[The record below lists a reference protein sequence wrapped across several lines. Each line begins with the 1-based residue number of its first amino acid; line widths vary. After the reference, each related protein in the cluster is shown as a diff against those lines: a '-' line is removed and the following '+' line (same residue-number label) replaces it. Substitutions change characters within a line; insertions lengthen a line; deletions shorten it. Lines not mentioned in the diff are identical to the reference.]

1 MSIFTFGCRGEYNY
15 RKGEFELVNDEI
27 TYEEEEESIQSIRC
41 TPSGYAV
48 LSDRTY
54 YQVETGGQIIDK
66 LYFEPDSK
74 FNFTKAAFTLG
85 GVLGSVFFGD
95 EMMELNRELMES
107 GLIDTEQGWNNA
119 LAMATYG
126 SAGKGM
132 VGSAYGGQA
141 YEALFGNRKE
151 KMAAAEFLDDK
162 WILTDK
168 LDRRKFGLR
177 VINVDTGQQE
187 KQVWLTKRSK
197 FDYELVPNMRGIFV
211 TRDDLLQFYSL
222 E

>member
-1 MSIFTFGCRGEYNY
+1 M
-15 RKGEFELVNDEI
+15 
-27 TYEEEEESIQSIRC
+27 
-41 TPSGYAV
+41 
-48 LSDRTY
+48 
-54 YQVETGGQIIDK
+54 
-66 LYFEPDSK
+66 
-74 FNFTKAAFTLG
+74 
-85 GVLGSVFFGD
+85 FFGD
-95 EMMELNRELMES
+95 EMMQLNRDLMES

-126 SAGKGM
+126 GAGKGM
-132 VGSAYGGQA
+132 VGGAYGGQA